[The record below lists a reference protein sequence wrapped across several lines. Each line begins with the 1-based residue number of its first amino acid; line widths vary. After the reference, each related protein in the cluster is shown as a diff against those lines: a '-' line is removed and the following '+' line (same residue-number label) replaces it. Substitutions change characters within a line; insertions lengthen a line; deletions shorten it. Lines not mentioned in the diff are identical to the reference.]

1 MKSLQSKLWAKITA
15 LLLLT
20 VFAIVL
26 FFSGFGVLYLAD
38 QGGYSNPEGF
48 AEDHIAGNAFYSAMN
63 TAADYYSAVL
73 QQSSGGSGSALSYY
87 EQQFSRENSNFF
99 FTVQD
104 DTGKIVFESSDQDET
119 YQYMRSQEQ
128 YLSYNWRDVVEDDHV
143 FASEEEYQT
152 YLDSLQKQNFNI
164 NDAYITE
171 YIYADET
178 AAASQTET
186 SVSEALVTD
195 DTEAEAAS
203 APEPDEAGAV
213 REVHAYISYQRFDYQ
228 HVTITGYIRS
238 PLTAK
243 DDIYQ
248 ESYYSNLLVENRH
261 VLIAVAAVSFA
272 VCLALL
278 VFLLCAAGHKEG
290 VEGIHLN
297 WVDRIPLDL
306 YLVLA
311 FTAGACLLA
320 FGVDL
325 TNSSI
330 AIAIFVIAVL
340 LVFAVLLV
348 MSVLMTLS
356 TRFKSGAFW
365 KNTLVYRCLRLL
377 FRMGKGLKDGL
388 SYCAKHLHLY
398 WQAGLIF
405 VGVSLAELF
414 VLAAFSRSGVVVIWV
429 IAKLAEAPLLVLL
442 AVSLQKLKAGGEALA
457 AGNLN
462 ASVDVNHMY
471 GVLKHHGEN
480 LNSIAQGMQKA
491 VQQQL
496 KSERFRTDL
505 ITNVSHDIK
514 TPLTSIINYVN
525 LMKREH
531 IEDARINA
539 YLDVLDQKSQRL
551 KTLIE
556 DLVEASKA
564 SSGNVKLE
572 FTDIDLVQ
580 MAFQTN
586 GEFEEKLDARH
597 LQLIINAPREPLMI
611 RADGRRLWRVL
622 ENLYN
627 NVCKYAM
634 EGSRV
639 YVDLARVPGNPETG
653 TAGQAVFTI
662 KNISANP
669 LNIRADELT
678 ERFVRGDVART
689 TEGSGLGLSIAKDLT
704 ELQNGQF
711 SLYIDGDL
719 FKAQVT
725 FDLVEKTTEKAV
737 EDAEIIEETDASEA
751 AEKPKKDDELK
762 KTNIPEEATI
772 QKEVNGESSEN
783 AINET
788 INTTENSRNE

>member
-20 VFAIVL
+20 VFVIVL

-178 AAASQTET
+178 ATASQTET

-290 VEGIHLN
+290 VAGIHLN
-297 WVDRIPLDL
+297 WVDNIPLDL

-311 FTAGACLLA
+311 VAAGGCFFAA
-320 FGVDL
+320 GVDL

-330 AIAIFVIAVL
+330 AIAIFVVAVL

-365 KNTLVYRCLRLL
+365 KNTIVYRCLCLL

-514 TPLTSIINYVN
+514 TPLTSIVNYVD
-525 LMKREH
+525 LLKK
-531 IEDARINA
+531 EDVQPEKAKEYIA
-539 YLDVLDQKSQRL
+539 VLDRQSARL
-551 KTLIE
+551 KKLTE

-564 SSGNVKLE
+564 SSGTLPVHLEAVDVNVLLSQVSGEYQSRFELCKLEPIVKLSSE
-572 FTDIDLVQ
+572 DPQIL
-580 MAFQTN
+580 
-586 GEFEEKLDARH
+586 
-597 LQLIINAPREPLMI
+597 
-611 RADGRRLWRVL
+611 ADGKLLWRVFD
-622 ENLYN
+622 NLLSN
-627 NVCKYAM
+627 ICKYAM
-634 EGSRV
+634 PGTRVYFTSEVLDSRV
-639 YVDLARVPGNPETG
+639 
-653 TAGQAVFTI
+653 QISF
-662 KNISANP
+662 KNISNYP
-669 LNIRADELT
+669 LDITADELM
-678 ERFVRGDVART
+678 ERFVRGDSSRS
-689 TEGSGLGLSIAKDLT
+689 TEGSGLGLSIAQSLTGLQKGSFDLVV
-704 ELQNGQF
+704 
-711 SLYIDGDL
+711 DGDL
-719 FKAQVT
+719 FKA
-725 FDLVEKTTEKAV
+725 
-737 EDAEIIEETDASEA
+737 
-751 AEKPKKDDELK
+751 
-762 KTNIPEEATI
+762 NISFPLLN
-772 QKEVNGESSEN
+772 V
-783 AINET
+783 
-788 INTTENSRNE
+788 